1 MTIPIDIIGIIA
13 FLCAIIVSLIVA
25 LSHIYVKQITDEIKR
40 VHHRIDPIEKTTTRA
55 HQRLD
60 DHVEDYHT
68 VKS

>member
-1 MTIPIDIIGIIA
+1 MTIPVDIIGIIA

-25 LSHIYVKQITDEIKR
+25 LSHMYVRQIRNDIKR
-40 VHHRIDPIEKTTTRA
+40 IHHRIDPIEKASTRA